1 MTTVSAPVSGVVV
14 PLEEVDDEVFA
25 GRVVGDG
32 VALRPSDGRVV
43 APLDGRVEKVFPGGH
58 GIAIES
64 SEGLQVLVHVG
75 LETVQLEGD
84 GFDAHVAE
92 GDEVTEGDPL
102 VTVDL
107 ARLAELGVDAISP
120 VVVMSGESV
129 EVVASGSVV
138 PGDPL
143 LKVGEA

>member
-14 PLEEVDDEVFA
+14 PIEEVDDEVFA
-25 GRVVGDG
+25 GRIVGDG

-64 SEGLQVLVHVG
+64 SEGLQVLVHIG

-84 GFDAHVAE
+84 GFEAHVVE
-92 GDEVTEGDPL
+92 GDEVTEGDPR

-107 ARLAELGVDAISP
+107 ARLAELGVDAVSP

-129 EVVASGSVV
+129 EVVASGSVD

-143 LKVGEA
+143 LEIGDV